1 MWIQFKCSATLEF
14 RELNLSST
22 SVMSDEMM
30 MVSKVMHVAYVSDS
44 EDIPLVGRLPLVA
57 RRYKA

>member
-1 MWIQFKCSATLEF
+1 MEF

>member
-1 MWIQFKCSATLEF
+1 
-14 RELNLSST
+14 
-22 SVMSDEMM
+22 MSDEMM

-57 RRYKA
+57 RRYKAWKDYRVDQHFFIKNISTY